1 MSSDVFINRTA
12 VHMPHRAIGNDDME
26 RVLGVVGDKPSRTR
40 KMILRNNG
48 IKSRYYVLDPRT
60 GRPTITNAR
69 LAAMAIEKLFDDRF
83 AMDQVDCLV
92 AATSIPD
99 QVAPGHGVMVHGEL
113 GNPPCEVISTTGI
126 CACGVAALKYGFMAL
141 KTGEHQQVVVSAS
154 ETASLFLR
162 AEMLSG
168 VEEASEER
176 LAAHPEMSFDRD
188 FLRWMLSDGAG
199 AFALG
204 RRPLAGERSLRL
216 DWIDIISFA
225 NQIETCMYFG
235 AVKETDGDDKG
246 RLKGWANQALTRE
259 NAPLFM
265 SIKQDVKLLNDHA
278 VRLTVEEAL
287 GRVIA
292 KRRLRPGD
300 YSYFLPHY
308 SSHYFRD
315 RLHGAMERIGFS
327 IPYEKWFTNLYT
339 KGNTGAASIF
349 IMLHELIET
358 RALHSGEKI
367 LCFVPE
373 SGRFTGCYFQLTVV

>member
-1 MSSDVFINRTA
+1 
-12 VHMPHRAIGNDDME
+12 MPHRAIGNDEME
-26 RVLGVVGDKPSRTR
+26 HILGVVGDKPSRTR

-48 IKSRYYVLDPRT
+48 IKFRYYVLDPQT

-83 AMDQVDCLV
+83 TMDQVDCLV

-126 CACGVAALKYGFMAL
+126 CACGVAALKYGFMAV
-141 KTGEHQQVVVSAS
+141 KTGEHQHVVVSAS

-162 AEMLSG
+162 AEMLCG
-168 VEEASEER
+168 VKEVSEER

-204 RRPLAGERSLRL
+204 SRPPAGGRSLRL

-225 NQIETCMYFG
+225 NQIEPCMYFG
-235 AVKETDGDDKG
+235 AVKETDGADKG
-246 RLKGWANQALTRE
+246 CLKGWANQALTTE

-292 KRRLRPGD
+292 KRGLRAKD
-300 YSYFLPHY
+300 YRYFLPHY

-315 RLHGAMERIGFS
+315 RLYAAMEKIDFP
-327 IPYEKWFTNLYT
+327 IPPEKWFTNLYT

-349 IMLHELIET
+349 IMIDELVET
-358 RALHSGEKI
+358 KELNPGEKI